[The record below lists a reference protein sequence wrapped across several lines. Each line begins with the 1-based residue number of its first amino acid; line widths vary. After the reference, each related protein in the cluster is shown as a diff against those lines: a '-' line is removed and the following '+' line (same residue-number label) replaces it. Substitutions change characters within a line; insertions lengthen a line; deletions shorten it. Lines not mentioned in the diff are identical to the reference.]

1 MSSRPRPRLVAV
13 LGAGLLTLCPLLQA
27 TTYMPARIE
36 SDDILVHQGH
46 VVFVQPG
53 GSVTVLDAATG
64 AVRLRT
70 SPPQKRTGRYELFR
84 TDAGV
89 LVSAWKAFRMVDTAR
104 PRIAWS
110 LEGCEGRFHLAR
122 EGLVCVSVESS
133 LLGGRQ
139 GVFTLHRLNDGKAL
153 WKYRSADDRGGEILD
168 GSGRLLITSEDQSER
183 ETLPAGRGTVT
194 QPVRRVVGVTV
205 LDLASGRELL
215 PRVTQDVRLEGH
227 LDEPIRFD
235 GERITYVIPKGED
248 DSCPGERQR
257 VLLLNASATAYT
269 AEDRCAPAPAAR
281 EATRPPPAVDMAS
294 EADRTRKLPSVVT
307 LDTIAHATLVV
318 VTSGGRR
325 FQVGIPT
332 DLDLRPVGL
341 IREDGGLLLLE
352 SCGRTACRLDVVEVR
367 TGRPLWAY
375 VFPSFL
381 KMASTSSFLAACV
394 PPPLETIDEQ
404 AWVEIRSHPPGGAYA
419 VPPEA
424 AAPPPPRGGGTPP
437 TRAPVILDPGP
448 GDRRQ
453 GRSGN

>member
-1 MSSRPRPRLVAV
+1 MRRPVSSRPRLVAV

-70 SPPQKRTGRYELFR
+70 PPPKKPTGRYELFR

-89 LVSAWKAFRMVDTAR
+89 LVSAWQAFRMVDTAR

-110 LEGCEGRFHLAR
+110 LEGCEGWFHLAR
-122 EGLVCVSVESS
+122 EGLVCVSVERS
-133 LLGGRQ
+133 LFGGSR
-139 GVFTLHRLNDGKAL
+139 GGFTFHRLNDGKAL

-168 GSGRLLITSEDQSER
+168 GRGRLLMTSEDQSER
-183 ETLPAGRGTVT
+183 ETFPAGRGTVT

-215 PRVTQDVRLEGH
+215 TRVTQDVRLDGH
-227 LDEPIRFD
+227 LREPIRFD

-257 VLLLNASATAYT
+257 ILLLNASATAYT

-281 EATRPPPAVDMAS
+281 EATRPTTAVYMAS
-294 EADRTRKLPSVVT
+294 RADRTRKLPSATVT

-325 FQVGIPT
+325 FRVGIPT
-332 DLDLRPVGL
+332 DLDLRPELGL
-341 IREDGGLLLLE
+341 IREDGGLLLIE
-352 SCGRTACRLDVVEVR
+352 SCGMTACRLDAVEVR

-394 PPPLETIDEQ
+394 PPPHETIDEQ
-404 AWVEIRSHPPGGAYA
+404 AWVEIRLHPPGGAYE

-424 AAPPPPRGGGTPP
+424 AAPPPPRDRGTPP

-448 GDRRQ
+448 R
-453 GRSGN
+453 